1 MKYRYGINA
10 GMKLAKYLSD
20 HGILQQDFAALIGK
34 SQVNVSRYAS
44 GSRKPD
50 SETIAKIH
58 TATGGKVSLAD
69 WHPELARA
77 IRKTV
82 RQERAAV

>member
-1 MKYRYGINA
+1 
-10 GMKLAKYLSD
+10 MKLAQYLSNT
-20 HGILQQDFAALIGK
+20 GISQQEFALLIGK
-34 SQVNVSRYAS
+34 SQVNVSRYAG

-82 RQERAAV
+82 RQERASA